1 MDSSFIK
8 VSTIPLN
15 LRFYPL
21 EDTPLF
27 YASPSKKNIPSA
39 NSDATLVKCM
49 SAHGLH
55 DRGERAQNLPLNSG
69 SPWRWFGPYLGTFD
83 SVQRHFPLS
92 QLGGRGRVL
101 LISTQQRLLPPP
113 PAHRNQPPKNRKL
126 QISTAPTLRNDGLK
140 QGDLLA
146 LFMFHQHLLDCLCL
160 LFP

>member
-55 DRGERAQNLPLNSG
+55 DRGERVSRELTSKQWFSVEVVWPLP
-69 SPWRWFGPYLGTFD
+69 
-83 SVQRHFPLS
+83 
-92 QLGGRGRVL
+92 
-101 LISTQQRLLPPP
+101 
-113 PAHRNQPPKNRKL
+113 
-126 QISTAPTLRNDGLK
+126 
-140 QGDLLA
+140 GDI
-146 LFMFHQHLLDCLCL
+146 
-160 LFP
+160 